1 MSPTY
6 PDDLDDVDDTWTR
19 VGPDGADGSDG
30 AGRIG
35 EIPLPDGGLILH
47 DTHSLQAWLHA
58 DVAVDL
64 ATMA

>member
-1 MSPTY
+1 MSPTC

-19 VGPDGADGSDG
+19 VGPDGSDG

-35 EIPLPDGGLILH
+35 EIPLPDGGLIIH
-47 DTHSLQAWLHA
+47 DTHSLEAWLHA
-58 DVAVDL
+58 DADVAVDM